1 MKKIWPWLLLLLLL
15 ILVCVWTKKDSIHLS
30 SHSQIST
37 AKTVPLIT
45 EDKHYIKYT
54 ITQRGTDYVLNGNF
68 ANTEQQNALGD
79 ITVAAGGTLTINN
92 TSTNATLLGEEAL
105 ALTNKILPHFI
116 KNYQNGKIVYA
127 DNKLSIYGD
136 VNSYESKHKM
146 QRLLN
151 ASTLLSQDNTNVTV
165 NKPIHFSITK
175 HADNIAFKGLFN
187 DETQINT
194 LKSKLPNST
203 SLDVAQASH
212 HVDKGAVVATEKI
225 LSLFMKKYKDG
236 EITYKNEM
244 LTVSGMVPTQKD
256 LDTINTL
263 LSQVGIPVINHTVI
277 DQEALA
283 RAKAAEDAER
293 ARLEAQRKAQD
304 NAKKLAQQKATEDA
318 ERTRLEAQR
327 KAQDNA
333 KKLAQ
338 QKAAE
343 DAERARLEAQHNKE
357 DERLKAIQIK
367 ERLAV
372 KEKINQLL
380 QIQNIEF
387 EVGKSAL
394 TPKGKGTVDKLA
406 KILAKYP
413 NINIE
418 IAGHTDSDGSAEFN
432 QKLSQARVDTV
443 KGRLIA
449 RTISARRL
457 TAKGYGESQPLVPNT
472 SDENKQRNR
481 RVEFNIQ
488 GE

>member
-304 NAKKLAQQKATEDA
+304 NAKKLAQQKA
-318 ERTRLEAQR
+318 
-327 KAQDNA
+327 
-333 KKLAQ
+333 
-338 QKAAE
+338 AE

>member
-318 ERTRLEAQR
+318 ER
-327 KAQDNA
+327 
-333 KKLAQ
+333 
-338 QKAAE
+338 
-343 DAERARLEAQHNKE
+343 ARLEAQHNKE